1 MENEIRTGL
10 RERRKHRIGKSTF
23 AQIWRWR
30 VAIFLLIGLSVLGAG
45 GYRYLRHRATRES
58 DLRDAML
65 TLTHQV
71 VRGAVSPDLR
81 ASFSDAAE
89 TGIQPLSGNRYLVTG
104 WVDLISAQGIA
115 VRHRYTCTIYYDPGG
130 AVAAQDVSVLPE

>member
-1 MENEIRTGL
+1 MEKEIRTGL
-10 RERRKHRIGKSTF
+10 RERRKHRVGKSAF
-23 AQIWRWR
+23 AAIWRWR
-30 VAIFLLIGLSVLGAG
+30 IAIFLLIGLSALGAG
-45 GYRYLRHRATRES
+45 GYRYLRRRATRDG

-71 VRGAVSPDLR
+71 VRGAVNPDLR

-89 TGIQPLSGNRYLVTG
+89 TRIQPLSDNRYLVTG

-115 VRHRYTCTIYYDPGG
+115 VRHRFSCTIYYDPGG
-130 AVAAQDVSVLPE
+130 VVAAQDVNVLPE